1 MSFTIEE
8 ERGTFTR
15 RSREHN
21 GYYAGDFSQVPMPT
35 PRQLVAMTQLRPV
48 GFTASSPR

>member
-15 RSREHN
+15 QTRAHN

-35 PRQLVAMTQLRPV
+35 PRQLSAMTQLRPV
-48 GFTASSPR
+48 GFSPLGPR

>member
-1 MSFTIEE
+1 MLFTIGE

-21 GYYAGDFSQVPMPT
+21 GNYAGDFSQVPMPT
-35 PRQLVAMTQLRPV
+35 PRQLAALTQLRPV
-48 GFTASSPR
+48 QLSPLSPL